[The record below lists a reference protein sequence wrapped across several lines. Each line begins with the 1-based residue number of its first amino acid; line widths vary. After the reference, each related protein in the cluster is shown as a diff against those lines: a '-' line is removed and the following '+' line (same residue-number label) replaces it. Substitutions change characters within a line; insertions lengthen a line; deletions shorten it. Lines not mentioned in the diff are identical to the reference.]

1 MSMRA
6 NASRLFI
13 GLLFLSGCSTA
24 TSATSQAVSGRGC
37 RSDVQKWQTSSP
49 RIRMV
54 RSAAVL
60 WNHGGERRSSSLP
73 QLEPLLWH
81 EATSF
86 SFPIEAGKAVR
97 QRHTSWTCSC
107 VKMTGNGAGNRWN

>member
-1 MSMRA
+1 
-6 NASRLFI
+6 
-13 GLLFLSGCSTA
+13 
-24 TSATSQAVSGRGC
+24 
-37 RSDVQKWQTSSP
+37 
-49 RIRMV
+49 MV

-97 QRHTSWTCSC
+97 QRPTSWTCSF
-107 VKMTGNGAGNRWN
+107 VKMTGNGAGNRSN